1 MKYKTFAL
9 ILLALLFFFP
19 ACDINSAKI
28 EQDEEE
34 IPPVT
39 VPDDDTDQDN
49 TGNPPS
55 GNPGGG
61 GGGGSTPSLTQEE
74 ADNLFYTLLS
84 SFNGEMFIS
93 DVIQTHREIGDYEET
108 VRTEAWA
115 DTTEA
120 QKEVL
125 IEEFKRENVGNTG
138 IADYL
143 NAFDIANSA
152 GSIYSVAASGYGAA
166 SVPFKNEEGSEY
178 PQGIRFGNISIKA
191 DDETV
196 EERKGLVTLDLV
208 FMDDYNNAFSE
219 ESGLSVKSG
228 SEIFISFDCDYAFSG
243 EGHSGDNARLSINS
257 YSISTLDPNADNE
270 ELAVQHE
277 PNGLCIIVGD
287 KEYDMEIEE
296 LSGIADGYF
305 GLDYQVQL
313 LLAIKATVTLDSIGM
328 PMHDSERILIDGV
341 SANAAVILDEINQQP
356 ALDE

>member
-1 MKYKTFAL
+1 MKYKIFAL

-120 QKEVL
+120 QKEAL

-166 SVPFKNEEGSEY
+166 SVPFKNEEGS
-178 PQGIRFGNISIKA
+178 
-191 DDETV
+191 
-196 EERKGLVTLDLV
+196 
-208 FMDDYNNAFSE
+208 
-219 ESGLSVKSG
+219 
-228 SEIFISFDCDYAFSG
+228 
-243 EGHSGDNARLSINS
+243 
-257 YSISTLDPNADNE
+257 
-270 ELAVQHE
+270 
-277 PNGLCIIVGD
+277 
-287 KEYDMEIEE
+287 
-296 LSGIADGYF
+296 
-305 GLDYQVQL
+305 
-313 LLAIKATVTLDSIGM
+313 
-328 PMHDSERILIDGV
+328 
-341 SANAAVILDEINQQP
+341 
-356 ALDE
+356 